1 MRLVA
6 LTALVL
12 LVSGCMSMRPIE
24 QPAAA
29 IQQQIRSE
37 GLLAA
42 GDKVRIVTADGAVH
56 EFRVDAVDLEAGRIT
71 GQGTDIEIASVTT
84 LEKKTFSSWKTGL
97 LAGLVVLG
105 LLDTE
110 CEGDPCGDF
119 GGGPYCCS

>member
-6 LTALVL
+6 LTALAL
-12 LVSGCMSMRPIE
+12 LVSGCMSMRPVE
-24 QPAAA
+24 QPAGA
-29 IQQQIRSE
+29 IQLEIRSE
-37 GLLAA
+37 ALLAA

-56 EFRVDAVDLEAGRIT
+56 EFRVDTVDLEAGRIT
-71 GQGTDIEIASVTT
+71 GDDTDIEIASIAT

-119 GGGPYCCS
+119 SGSPYCCS

>member
-6 LTALVL
+6 LTALAL
-12 LVSGCMSMRPIE
+12 LVSGCMSMRSVE
-24 QPAAA
+24 QPAGA
-29 IQQQIRSE
+29 IQLEIRSE
-37 GLLAA
+37 GLLTA
-42 GDKVRIVTADGAVH
+42 GDKVRIVTADGTVH
-56 EFRVDAVDLEAGRIT
+56 EFRVDAVDLEAGMIT
-71 GQGTDIEIASVTT
+71 GENADIEIGSVAT
-84 LEKKTFSSWKTGL
+84 LEKKTFSAWKTGL